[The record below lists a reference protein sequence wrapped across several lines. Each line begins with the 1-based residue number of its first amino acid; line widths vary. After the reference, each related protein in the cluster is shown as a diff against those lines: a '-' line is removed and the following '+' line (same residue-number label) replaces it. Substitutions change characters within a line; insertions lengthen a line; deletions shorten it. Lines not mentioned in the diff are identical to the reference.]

1 MPGGSGPV
9 QLALLP
15 RLPDNAFRA
24 FVRFPP
30 GWSRPEAGHYPD
42 PEEFVVLEGELGLN
56 GMTWRAG
63 DYAWIPARCL
73 RRELVARQR
82 AVDRRFAQ
90 IDPRIGGERRRAAES
105 IDGRDVSCALQATTE
120 VAARTSPRFPANANA

>member
-1 MPGGSGPV
+1 LKLLDLQWREAPMTGGSGPV

-30 GWSRPEAGHYPD
+30 GWSRPQAGHYPD

-63 DYAWIPARCL
+63 DYAWIPARCM
-73 RRELVARQR
+73 RRDMHSAPGCLVLAWFGAPPRWIPGPP
-82 AVDRRFAQ
+82 ATPADSEAIVFVRR
-90 IDPRIGGERRRAAES
+90 P
-105 IDGRDVSCALQATTE
+105 GR
-120 VAARTSPRFPANANA
+120 P